1 MLCTYY
7 FCAIALQM
15 RETKIKRR
23 VEPFLHT
30 FPVIAGLGL
39 AVAPLPFDLY
49 NPSMT
54 AYAWCGPVPYPYEC
68 YLYPDEV
75 ECIRGDA
82 KLMDLAYYMVSIFSA
97 IVISFITVI
106 LLLVIRHV
114 IQTDRM
120 LQQLSNQLRQ
130 QGNPRD
136 VIELRHA
143 KEFHQN
149 SKAAIVQAIAYM
161 SCIILS
167 GLPVF
172 LLSSGAVS
180 TFGSKRQQK
189 MGDFFEKMYL
199 LLVPLQGF
207 FNCIIFVSHKV
218 YNYKRVHSNVS
229 TCHVLQ
235 LLFFTSAHDPT
246 FVSRISIVS
255 HDDKQLGRE
264 TNHDV
269 LDKDKNDVDDEGKR
283 IPFCDIEISDEA
295 ESQKQFRLSLMNHGV
310 RHDDDDDDDNDDVVS
325 FKQQETSQV
334 ELVGDTHGSHIDYSK
349 PMTTIGSSDWD
360 DDSALFS
367 LPSRSTLLGR
377 NGMIVSQEDS
387 ILRLQKEKEP
397 TRKYY
402 NSTIVHSLKRDA

>member
-295 ESQKQFRLSLMNHGV
+295 ESQQHFRLSLMNWV
-310 RHDDDDDDDNDDVVS
+310 YDDDKEDVERS
-325 FKQQETSQV
+325 KQQETSQV
-334 ELVGDTHGSHIDYSK
+334 ELVGDTHGSPIDNSK
-349 PMTTIGSSDWD
+349 PMTTIGSSVLD
-360 DDSALFS
+360 DDSAFS